1 MSIYVIIFKLR
12 LKIGLKLFNE
22 YYLQKNKYLK
32 ISRLKLNLKLFYKKS
47 TFLVD

>member
-1 MSIYVIIFKLR
+1 MTIYVIIFKLR

-32 ISRLKLNLKLFYKKS
+32 INRLKLNLKLFYKKS